1 MFATPIL
8 AALTLFLGLTQTGT
22 DDSTR
27 VRGTVTTGGV
37 ENRPIPNALVVAA
50 SDSDVRETRAD
61 ASGRYVFLTLLP
73 GVYRLSAY
81 PSGAKENG
89 PHATGAIFLVNAS
102 AASHRA
108 VARCL
113 EDAET
118 LVELSAGVEY
128 LANLDLIAR
137 CP

>member
-37 ENRPIPNALVVAA
+37 ENRPIPNALVVAS

-73 GVYRLSAY
+73 GVYQLSAY
-81 PSGAKENG
+81 PSGAKRTDRMRPG
-89 PHATGAIFLVNAS
+89 QSFLSTPRLPRTGHWHVVSRMPSRWWSFRLAS
-102 AASHRA
+102 SIWP
-108 VARCL
+108 
-113 EDAET
+113 T
-118 LVELSAGVEY
+118 S
-128 LANLDLIAR
+128 I
-137 CP
+137 